1 MLPIRRSTKGCE
13 IGRIL
18 EQDAGVPAAVR
29 AELDSL
35 AEACEL
41 LLRVLAGG
49 GRWFNLGAGTSG
61 RIGVLDAAEIPPT
74 FGLDRDRVQGVIA
87 GGDPAMTRSVEG
99 AEDDSE
105 AARRDLPP
113 ATSARMSSSVFK
125 KAMARCSTALLTVP
139 ATRTPWSGL
148 LRHVKIAIE
157 AQRHRVK
164 H

>member
-1 MLPIRRSTKGCE
+1 MAGDRTRITEAVNPRTRDIDTLPTEAILE
-13 IGRIL
+13 RIL

-105 AARRDLPP
+105 AARRDLQERRLGER
-113 ATSARMSSSVFK
+113 A
-125 KAMARCSTALLTVP
+125 
-139 ATRTPWSGL
+139 GG
-148 LRHVKIAIE
+148 
-157 AQRHRVK
+157 
-164 H
+164 